1 MQQLLKPAERAQKA
15 ADKPSEQH
23 AEQDQD
29 TGDVIRKPE
38 FRRADDR
45 LKCADRGTRPP
56 RRDRNSSSGRARRP
70 PCRRP
75 DIICPAKNS
84 AGGYWSAEPLLPV
97 SSRESGLKPEYFS
110 YPIPTHS
117 IHRRIAFDNT
127 VSASPLHR
135 PNPIIAMPTASRKSW
150 AAVSVL
156 QHCLCP
162 FSKLLTPVYRTGD
175 KICVKA
181 IPHNL
186 NKSDFASKFLRTDE
200 AQFLR

>member
-1 MQQLLKPAERAQKA
+1 M
-15 ADKPSEQH
+15 
-23 AEQDQD
+23 
-29 TGDVIRKPE
+29 
-38 FRRADDR
+38 RRS
-45 LKCADRGTRPP
+45 GTRPP

-97 SSRESGLKPEYFS
+97 SSRESGLKTESFS

-150 AAVSVL
+150 AAV
-156 QHCLCP
+156 LCFSIVMP
-162 FSKLLTPVYRTGD
+162 LSKLLTPVYRTGD
-175 KICVKA
+175 KICVKVLKKQKFFA
-181 IPHNL
+181 TDFVNTNFIPVWY
-186 NKSDFASKFLRTDE
+186 NKGMKMQRRKAHAAFGDRGRA
-200 AQFLR
+200 